1 MTMNHPLNRALLLY
15 QHSRYS
21 EAEQELRRLLAEHP
35 HDPQAHA
42 LLGLCLVKQDKLD
55 EAQAETEQA
64 ITLAPDW
71 PHSHYCRSVVLEHR
85 RRFAESEASAREA
98 VRLDP
103 ADADNYARLAAT
115 LFNQSKWP
123 EALATAEEGLAY
135 DAEHAGCGNLRTM
148 ALTKLGRKQEA
159 IATVDQ
165 TLARDPDD
173 AFAHAN
179 KGWALLHEG
188 KPRPALEHFR
198 EALRLDPTFE
208 YARQGMVEA
217 LKAHNP
223 IYRWMLAYFLWMS
236 RLSDRARWGVILG
249 GWFLIRILRN
259 TARGNPELETWTNPI
274 IAVYAVFVL
283 LTWFSIPLF
292 NLLLRLSRYG
302 RHALSEDQRR
312 GSNGFGA
319 CLLAFVACV
328 IAAYATDNP
337 APGAAAFIFVGLALP
352 MASIFMVERG
362 WPRTTLSILAGAMAI
377 AGLTSV
383 TAIGLGQD
391 WGFPFLIAF
400 IIGFLVTPWLVN
412 YLATVT
418 VRR

>member
-1 MTMNHPLNRALLLY
+1 VNQPLNRALLLY

-42 LLGLCLVKQDKLD
+42 LLGLCLVKQEKLD

-71 PHSHYCRSVVLEHR
+71 PQSHYCRSVVLEHR
-85 RRFAESEASAREA
+85 RRFVEAEASAREA

-103 ADADNYARLAAT
+103 SDADNYARLAAT

-188 KPRPALEHFR
+188 KPKPALEHFR

-236 RLSDRARWGVILG
+236 RLSDAARWGVILG
-249 GWFLIRILRN
+249 GYFGMKVLSR
-259 TARGNPELETWTNPI
+259 TARENPDLAIWITPI
-274 IAVYAVFVL
+274 LILYFVFVL
-283 LTWFSIPLF
+283 LTWFAMPLF
-292 NLLLRLSRYG
+292 NLLLRLNRYG
-302 RHALSEDQRR
+302 RHALSRDQRIAA
-312 GSNGFGA
+312 NWFGA
-319 CLLAFVACV
+319 CVVASIACLVASFATANDTLLVAALLPIGLAFPLVTLYQCE
-328 IAAYATDNP
+328 T
-337 APGAAAFIFVGLALP
+337 
-352 MASIFMVERG
+352 G
-362 WPRTTLSILAGAMAI
+362 WPRQAMSALAATMAAVGAV
-377 AGLTSV
+377 GLFGVSQE
-383 TAIGLGQD
+383 QD
-391 WGFPFLIAF
+391 WGFTLLSIFLLGF
-400 IIGFLVTPWLVN
+400 IGTPWLAN
-412 YLATVT
+412 YLVTVT